1 MPSTRVPKF
10 FATVL
15 AAACTAANA
24 TGGDES
30 SNWYLQGDAAS
41 VRNDDGALVAS
52 YPAGRTAESFAQ
64 LAGRTPIIWAR
75 YNPGEA
81 IGHILVTTSR
91 RLPNGTSQVR
101 LVPFRPAD
109 GIRFATG
116 GAGKRI
122 TYFAG
127 VNPFQQF
134 NAAGDDYFRGVN
146 FTAFLAA
153 TGLVMRSTNASI
165 AFVYYPSLTP
175 TQRVRATGS
184 VTSWRVDGTASFTA
198 QGRWLLGLQGE
209 AGDRRGF
216 VPAYRVMNCDPATD
230 TRNRCVVKG
239 FASFVPWDF
248 GNLPSTSVAL
258 ADRAGNTTPDLSTV
272 GVAFAGLEGYL
283 RDASLWKD
291 AAWSSISGSAAPN
304 ALQAAQAARIAE
316 GGLGRRDRLTELT
329 ASGTN
334 ALDGIVTYGIVAP
347 GATSLWNPSDLAT
360 GRFITPGVS
369 QVTGG
374 LGATSSSADWQSAR
388 DDGQAQDVRT
398 HRGTTAATRVI
409 NDVRQ

>member
-1 MPSTRVPKF
+1 MPSFQTPQ
-10 FATVL
+10 L
-15 AAACTAANA
+15 AAIIVVGACTAAHSAGNP
-24 TGGDES
+24 ES
-30 SNWYLQGDAAS
+30 SNWHLQGDAAS

-81 IGHILVTTSR
+81 IGHILVTTST
-91 RLPNGTSQVR
+91 RLPNGTTQVR
-101 LVPFRPAD
+101 LVPFRPTD
-109 GIRFATG
+109 GSRFATG

-122 TYFAG
+122 TYFSG

-134 NAAGDDYFRGVN
+134 NAGDDYFRGVN

-153 TGLVMRSTNASI
+153 TGLVMRSTNASV

-216 VPAYRVMNCDPATD
+216 VPAYRIMNCDPAID
-230 TRNRCVVKG
+230 TRNGCVVKG

-248 GNLPSTSVAL
+248 GNLPATSVTL
-258 ADRAGNTTPDLSTV
+258 ADRASNTVPDLGTV
-272 GVAFAGLEGYL
+272 GAAFTGLEGYM
-283 RDASLWKD
+283 RDASLWQD
-291 AAWSSISGSAAPN
+291 AAWSTISGTTASN
-304 ALQAAQAARIAE
+304 ALQSPQAAKIAE
-316 GGLGRRDRLTELT
+316 GELGRRDRLAELT
-329 ASGTN
+329 ATGIN
-334 ALDGIVTYGIVAP
+334 ALDATLTYGMVAP

-360 GRFITPGVS
+360 AQFITPALT
-369 QVTGG
+369 QVAGG
-374 LGATSSSADWQSAR
+374 LGATSSSADWQSGR
-388 DDGQAQDVRT
+388 DAAQAQDVRT
-398 HRGTTAATRVI
+398 HRGTTATTRVI
-409 NDVRQ
+409 NDVR